1 MSLNQ
6 TASNAT
12 LIYAKS
18 PQRKIMI
25 LRLLFS
31 HRLTLNVRTTCN
43 LNVLYPCLYNL
54 RKKVFNDTLNYDI
67 EPLVVYH

>member
-25 LRLLFS
+25 LRLLFLY
-31 HRLTLNVRTTCN
+31 RLAENVQASKFK
-43 LNVLYPCLYNL
+43 YY
-54 RKKVFNDTLNYDI
+54 KYM
-67 EPLVVYH
+67 

>member
-25 LRLLFS
+25 LRLLFLY
-31 HRLTLNVRTTCN
+31 RLFNITLV
-43 LNVLYPCLYNL
+43 
-54 RKKVFNDTLNYDI
+54 KKVFYDTLNYDI

>member
-12 LIYAKS
+12 LIYAKI

-25 LRLLFS
+25 LRLLFLY
-31 HRLTLNVRTTCN
+31 RLFNITLV
-43 LNVLYPCLYNL
+43 
-54 RKKVFNDTLNYDI
+54 KKVFYDTLNYDI

>member
-6 TASNAT
+6 TATNAT

-31 HRLTLNVRTTCN
+31 HRLTFKPLTLNVRITCN
-43 LNVLYPCLYNL
+43 LNVLYPCLYITFV
-54 RKKVFNDTLNYDI
+54 KKYFMI
-67 EPLVVYH
+67 H

>member
-31 HRLTLNVRTTCN
+31 HSAKNFQASNFKC
-43 LNVLYPCLYNL
+43 
-54 RKKVFNDTLNYDI
+54 
-67 EPLVVYH
+67 

>member
-25 LRLLFS
+25 LRLLFLY
-31 HRLTLNVRTTCN
+31 RLASKFK
-43 LNVLYPCLYNL
+43 YY
-54 RKKVFNDTLNYDI
+54 KYM
-67 EPLVVYH
+67 

>member
-31 HRLTLNVRTTCN
+31 YRLIKQKMFNPLNSSIRNTCN
-43 LNVLYPCLYNL
+43 LNFYIASV
-54 RKKVFNDTLNYDI
+54 KKVIL
-67 EPLVVYH
+67 

>member
-31 HRLTLNVRTTCN
+31 YRL
-43 LNVLYPCLYNL
+43 PC
-54 RKKVFNDTLNYDI
+54 KKVFYDTLNYDI

>member
-18 PQRKIMI
+18 PQRKNHDTKIVI
-25 LRLLFS
+25 FIS
-31 HRLTLNVRTTCN
+31 A
-43 LNVLYPCLYNL
+43 Y
-54 RKKVFNDTLNYDI
+54 KKKM
-67 EPLVVYH
+67 

>member
-25 LRLLFS
+25 LRLLFLY
-31 HRLTLNVRTTCN
+31 RLIQASKLK
-43 LNVLYPCLYNL
+43 Y
-54 RKKVFNDTLNYDI
+54 
-67 EPLVVYH
+67 